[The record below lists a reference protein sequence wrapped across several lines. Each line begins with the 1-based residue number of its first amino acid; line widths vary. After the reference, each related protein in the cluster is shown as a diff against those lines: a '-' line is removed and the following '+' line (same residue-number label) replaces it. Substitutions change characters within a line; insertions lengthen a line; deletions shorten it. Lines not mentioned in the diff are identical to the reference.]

1 METFSAH
8 GNFDLKDSWVQGLCK
23 NFLSLR
29 CLTRLPSAQLPV
41 TQQSSAVPAHK
52 EAPNRLSPYSLK
64 LSFLAEKC
72 WISTCS
78 FYSYVPPQLPNLF
91 TLPTLVSI
99 SFEACSGELL
109 KNSNNYNKSDCFPQ
123 ESNEMHK
130 CFLIIGW
137 YWAHS
142 TLLINRLYKWLN
154 SHPKITERKR
164 TTVPE
169 IGVLRQKKCQ
179 TKHLIWECK
188 MYQNTRLGFAKII
201 LNCCICCINIKKSC
215 PKRIAFLNIL
225 IHRGRETQN
234 QRKNPT
240 HLRSSPRGFYPHEL
254 YMSEQCFSDT
264 SLNSASPHPAP
275 KIKPLSP
282 VNWAAKRVARGCSL
296 DWCQPKIH
304 AWKQKS
310 PTAAFTLSREEQSS
324 CEQQKQALPG

>member
-1 METFSAH
+1 M
-8 GNFDLKDSWVQGLCK
+8 
-23 NFLSLR
+23 
-29 CLTRLPSAQLPV
+29 
-41 TQQSSAVPAHK
+41 
-52 EAPNRLSPYSLK
+52 LSPYSLK

-72 WISTCS
+72 WISSCS

-109 KNSNNYNKSDCFPQ
+109 RNSNNYNKSDCFPQ

-137 YWAHS
+137 YWTHS

-154 SHPKITERKR
+154 SHPKITERKS

-188 MYQNTRLGFAKII
+188 MYQNTCLGFAKTI
-201 LNCCICCINIKKSC
+201 LNCCICCINIKKTC

-234 QRKNPT
+234 QSRKKSNTFEILSERILPT
-240 HLRSSPRGFYPHEL
+240 WAVHEWTMFQWHVLKLSLTPSS
-254 YMSEQCFSDT
+254 S
-264 SLNSASPHPAP
+264 

-296 DWCQPKIH
+296 DWCQPKIR

-324 CEQQKQALPG
+324 CGQQKQALPG